1 MKKQFQ
7 EKKENNKKERRRNY
21 LRNAIVF
28 LAILNLILLY
38 VFDYRVPVLA
48 GLMDRMENR
57 NSVEYSEVTVAE
69 EDLSEQLTI
78 IFEKDSLRYDGEGE
92 LDLLDGVSV
101 MDESGN
107 KYNND
112 NLTVEVSG
120 DNKKEKTVRYTYSD
134 KAGNTAEAE
143 RTLKLSYYDGPSIE
157 LGEELP
163 DLREEDIDNLKN
175 VYSGYYTAK
184 DGFGLDITS
193 SVVITAEEG
202 EKEDGY
208 YELSFQ
214 VTNLY
219 GDTVTETAKVKA
231 K

>member
-143 RTLKLSYYDGPSIE
+143 RTLKLSHYDGPSIE

-163 DLREEDIDNLKN
+163 DLRDEDIDNLKN

-202 EKEDGY
+202 KKEDGY